1 VWKIVG
7 PLVVRWMKRMHEM
20 EVEVV
25 SLEKVREI
33 DLNLICRVK
42 LDLVNNGDL

>member
-1 VWKIVG
+1 
-7 PLVVRWMKRMHEM
+7 MKRMHEM

-33 DLNLICRVK
+33 DLNLICRFK
-42 LDLVNNGDL
+42 LGLVNNGDL